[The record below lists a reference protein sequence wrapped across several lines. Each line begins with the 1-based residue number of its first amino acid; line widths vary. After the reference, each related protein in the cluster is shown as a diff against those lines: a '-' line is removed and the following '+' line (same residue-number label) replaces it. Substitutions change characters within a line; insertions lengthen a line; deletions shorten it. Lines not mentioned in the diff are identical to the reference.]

1 MKTAQAI
8 ARPLSDPDSIIQQ
21 QIETFY
27 ENLPQGV
34 VVSGLSVGAITGVD
48 NSGDP
53 IITTVYSGYANVGN
67 QTPIAADTIFEIG
80 SMTKTF
86 TTTML
91 ADAVNAGTMALGDS
105 AQSYYDQYEPSV
117 ILPFYTDPST
127 QTQYPMTLLDL
138 ADYTSGIPDKSPTNT
153 TGPNEYPFSAMHD
166 YLTND
171 FPDGLPVQP
180 GTAFKYV
187 NTNFG
192 IIAELVMLTNGF
204 AEYDDAL
211 QALIANAALTM
222 PNTGVIT
229 CNTPSIPNLAQGY
242 QSNGTV
248 ENDYALPTW
257 PALQGAGGI
266 YSSLGDMLYWLQ
278 FNMGLT
284 DSPYNNLLPVLQQVR
299 FPAGSTHGE
308 GLGWFIG
315 AANGTTMISKDGGTS
330 GFHSWIGF
338 TPDSTTGV
346 VVLCNTS
353 LPGSPVDD
361 LGIAI
366 LKALNS

>member
-1 MKTAQAI
+1 
-8 ARPLSDPDSIIQQ
+8 
-21 QIETFY
+21 
-27 ENLPQGV
+27 
-34 VVSGLSVGAITGVD
+34 VSGLSVGAITGVD
-48 NSGDP
+48 SSGNP
-53 IITTVYSGYANVGN
+53 IVTTAYSGYANVEE

-80 SMTKTF
+80 SVTKTF

-91 ADAVNAGTMALGDS
+91 AAAVNAGTMALDGS
-105 AQSYYDQYEPSV
+105 AQTYYDQYEPSV
-117 ILPFYTDPST
+117 TLPVYTDPST

-153 TGPNEYPFSAMHD
+153 TGPNKYPFPAMHD

-171 FPDGLPVQP
+171 FPKGLPVRP

-192 IIAELVMLTNGF
+192 IIAELVMLVNGY
-204 AEYDDAL
+204 ADYDDAL
-211 QALIANAALTM
+211 QALIASAELAM
-222 PNTGVIT
+222 PDTGVIT
-229 CNTPSIPNLAQGY
+229 SNTPSIPNLAQGY
-242 QSNGTV
+242 RSNGDV
-248 ENDYALPTW
+248 ERDYALPTW
-257 PALQGAGGI
+257 PALRGAGGI

-284 DSPYNNLLPVLQQVR
+284 DSPYNDLLPITQQVR
-299 FPAGSTHGE
+299 FPAGSTKGE
-308 GLGWFIG
+308 GLGWFVG
-315 AANGTTMISKDGGTS
+315 TPNGMTTISKDGGTS

-353 LPGSPVDD
+353 LPGGSTPSPVDA
-361 LGIAI
+361 LGLAI
-366 LKALNS
+366 LEALNS